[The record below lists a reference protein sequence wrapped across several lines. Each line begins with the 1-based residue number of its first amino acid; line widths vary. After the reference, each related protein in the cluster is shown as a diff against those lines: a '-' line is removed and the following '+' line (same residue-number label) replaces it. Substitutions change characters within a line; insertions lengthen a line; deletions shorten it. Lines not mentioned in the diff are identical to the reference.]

1 MRLLLVPGLLLA
13 AYLFGGIPFGLL
25 LGKYVGGVDVRAIGS
40 GNIGATNVARSA
52 GKMLGVVT
60 LLLDACKGAA
70 PVLLARYVLDQPA
83 QVVSAVG
90 VAAVVGHVFPVYL
103 RFRGGKGVATG
114 LGVFLAL
121 TPLASL
127 AALFVFVVVFG
138 LTKMVSPGSLAA
150 AVALVGAIA
159 YLGEPRPVLV
169 AALAVTGLIFIRHSG
184 NIRRLVNKTEHRV

>member
-1 MRLLLVPGLLLA
+1 MLVPGLLLA

-52 GKMLGVVT
+52 GKTLGVVT

-70 PVLLARYVLDQPA
+70 PVLLARYVFDQPA

-127 AALFVFVVVFG
+127 VALLVFVAVFG

-150 AVALVGAIA
+150 AIALVGAIA

-169 AALAVTGLIFIRHSG
+169 AALAVTGLIFIRHTG